1 MGPYDNQKVSET
13 TMGVTRYSEL
23 TKYQSVKTCGAD
35 KGYIQ
40 YTDEQIKLAKKL
52 KNLEAKQQVA
62 AKRTA
67 PGGARNGVNKTAILI
82 DEARK

>member
-1 MGPYDNQKVSET
+1 MNSSSSQGLEGSYIGPYDNQKVSET

-23 TKYQSVKTCGAD
+23 TKYQSVKTSGAD

-52 KNLEAKQQVA
+52 KNLEAK
-62 AKRTA
+62 
-67 PGGARNGVNKTAILI
+67 
-82 DEARK
+82 